1 MKIPSGYPPQPIAVE
16 AEAAA
21 ERPTAQAK
29 SAGKKSAAKDTIDF
43 SAYLKAKLQAQQ
55 DVQAQRV
62 DVIKAR
68 LEAGNYQISSREV
81 AKRMLPL
88 FLESD
93 PPDQD
98 EDNPAQPPEKRG

>member
-1 MKIPSGYPPQPIAVE
+1 MKIPSGSPPQPIAV
-16 AEAAA
+16 ATEAAA
-21 ERPTAQAK
+21 ERPAAEEK
-29 SAGKKSAAKDTIDF
+29 STKNKSAAKDTIDF

-81 AKRMLPL
+81 AKKMLPL

-93 PPDQD
+93 PPAQD
-98 EDNPAQPPEKRG
+98 AENPTQPPKKRS

>member
-16 AEAAA
+16 TEAAA
-21 ERPTAQAK
+21 KRPAAEAK

-43 SAYLKAKLQAQQ
+43 SVYHKAKLQAQQ

-81 AKRMLPL
+81 AQKMLPL

-93 PPDQD
+93 PPAQD
-98 EDNPAQPPEKRG
+98 AENPVQPPEKRS